1 MRRHRPSHTAF
12 KVASAIVM
20 LGAREGSDA
29 ILPPGLVRATERIL
43 LESGRLGPRALRLY
57 RSPFV
62 RGLVERFDGGL
73 GVLDGVGLRKAFCER
88 EVRAAIAGG
97 ASQVLVLGAGYDT
110 LCWRLAPELPEVRF
124 FEVDHPATAAAK
136 TRAVDAMGR
145 PSNMAMIAADLGAQP
160 LTEVLDAEG
169 SWRADTRSVVIA
181 EGLLYYS
188 PAAAVLDLLHRV
200 AECTASGSRV
210 AFTFME
216 PGTLA
221 RSRWMSWGAAT
232 LRLMREPWLWFIERG
247 DLPGFLAGTP
257 WRLAPPAGGPDA
269 AGLDRFAVAQRA

>member
-1 MRRHRPSHTAF
+1 M
-12 KVASAIVM
+12 
-20 LGAREGSDA
+20 
-29 ILPPGLVRATERIL
+29 
-43 LESGRLGPRALRLY
+43 
-57 RSPFV
+57 

-181 EGLLYYS
+181 EGLLYYL
-188 PAAAVLDLLHRV
+188 PAGAVLDLLHRV
-200 AECTASGSRV
+200 AECTASGSHV

-221 RSRWMSWGAAT
+221 RSRWDVVG
-232 LRLMREPWLWFIERG
+232 RG
-247 DLPGFLAGTP
+247 HVEADARAVALVHRTR
-257 WRLAPPAGGPDA
+257 RLARFPRRDALAPRAACRGAGRRRSGPVRRRA
-269 AGLDRFAVAQRA
+269 ASVNDQQWVSGRLVLAIMELIAGVRLARGRRFSEQWTTTANAVSGRLRCTA